1 MGADS
6 NPHWYKFYQKIYI
19 LFYIYATKNAKKLI
33 KIIDNISNPFK
44 YKTNTNTK

>member
-19 LFYIYATKNAKKLI
+19 LWQNDYKKYGKTPSKN
-33 KIIDNISNPFK
+33 
-44 YKTNTNTK
+44 